1 MARFVRYLLF
11 FVGIVL
17 GTLVAIPWMRKK
29 HSSVAWHSKQ
39 ESDRLVDSAVSR
51 SVPPQRLSIHL
62 VTVVFTTTSSET
74 KLQIRQKEHA
84 TVLQRNLNHSLISS
98 VHIITASR
106 KEMEE
111 YLRGLDLQNRHKV
124 VVVESNQWDTM
135 QGIFQYISDNLADK
149 DVMYANGDIYLG
161 NGFEKVDVNVLRKK
175 NIFYALS
182 RQGSKR
188 RHVKWRISVVV
199 MFSTLDAM
207 MHSCF
212 IWRSQ
217 SRKKPWRC

>member
-1 MARFVRYLLF
+1 
-11 FVGIVL
+11 
-17 GTLVAIPWMRKK
+17 
-29 HSSVAWHSKQ
+29 
-39 ESDRLVDSAVSR
+39 
-51 SVPPQRLSIHL
+51 
-62 VTVVFTTTSSET
+62 
-74 KLQIRQKEHA
+74 
-84 TVLQRNLNHSLISS
+84 
-98 VHIITASR
+98 
-106 KEMEE
+106 MEE

-188 RHVKWRISVVV
+188 RHVK
-199 MFSTLDAM
+199 
-207 MHSCF
+207 
-212 IWRSQ
+212 
-217 SRKKPWRC
+217 